1 MKGRGSGSSRTGRG
15 ALSSVCSCPPVRGP
29 QACILQGSRQATPVQ
44 PTSLVKK
51 EAVRKSSRDSQVPN
65 HPIPVLPWAH
75 HLGSP
80 GTRTLAGPSMAL
92 AHDTRV

>member
-1 MKGRGSGSSRTGRG
+1 MEAAGTGRG
-15 ALSSVCSCPPVRGP
+15 ALSSVRSCSPVRGP
-29 QACILQGSRQATPVQ
+29 QACNLQGSRQATPVH

-51 EAVRKSSRDSQVPN
+51 EPVRKSSRDSQVPS

-80 GTRTLAGPSMAL
+80 GTRTLAGPSVAL
-92 AHDTRV
+92 AHDTRVWD